1 MPRMARS
8 YLLAAT
14 LILLPSIVRAQ
25 AESDDAASATGVVEA
40 VRSIAE
46 VFANVDW
53 QSQAQYQA
61 DGSLRLERDVQLGS
75 EDEGWQLFAEEA
87 FLQPADSRITAS
99 GNIVFVTAEV
109 RIAAERVEFDMTDR
123 SAVFHDAYGSVN
135 MRGEVEQSMFGAQ
148 EPEMFFFGEQIERT
162 GPRSYRLTRGA
173 FTSCVQPTPRWEV
186 VSSAIDIN
194 LDEHLLLRN
203 AVIEV
208 KGVPVLYLPWMYYP
222 IQEDGR
228 ATGVLMP
235 TYGASTY
242 RGSSISNAFFWAI
255 GRSQDATALHD
266 YFMSSG
272 GQGLGGEYRYTRGGA
287 SSGFGRYYFLD
298 EPGGETT
305 YRGAA
310 QELPQRR
317 SYQLRGQATQEVA
330 EGWNARGQVDYFS
343 DVTVQQTYHAD
354 IYQASNTQRAMSGN
368 VSGQL
373 GAYQLSGTFD
383 LNETFFGERSSS
395 LWGAGPRIS
404 LTQGKSEVPGLPM
417 YYSFTSEFAEL
428 MRIDRSTQGSGDAAR
443 SVSLDSGLRRMD
455 LNPTLQIPFTHWP
468 FLTVDS
474 TAQWRGTYWTES
486 VNPHWTRDMDP
497 AARQLDEGIGRS
509 FIEVQSRATGPS
521 FVKIWDTPGSGYS
534 ERMKHVIEP
543 WTSVGRVGA
552 VDNFDRIV
560 QLEGIDAIRGSVT
573 QFGYGIDTRLYA
585 RVYEGGP
592 ESVPREIL
600 SASIMQSYYSDD
612 RASQYDRSFRTSFN
626 NTPPNNYS
634 PVSIFVRA
642 SPSQAIGGTL
652 RAEIDSRYKE
662 LRTIGA
668 EGTYRRGDWLEA
680 RGGWS
685 KRFLIERL
693 PGFNDP
699 RYLDDYINGT
709 VTARTRG
716 GAVRGLYEFNYDIKT
731 GQYLQQRIM
740 IEYHAQCCGVRGEYQ
755 FFNFAG
761 LGHRAVIPQDR
772 RFNLSFTLAGLGTFA
787 NVLGA
792 FGGGAQR

>member
-1 MPRMARS
+1 MARS
-8 YLLAAT
+8 LLLAAT
-14 LILLPSIVRAQ
+14 LALLPAVTLAQ
-25 AESDDAASATGVVEA
+25 APSDDDGETTGAVEA
-40 VRSIAE
+40 VRSIAD

-53 QSQAQYQA
+53 RSQAQYQA
-61 DGSLRLERDVQLGS
+61 DGSLRLENDVELGS
-75 EDEGWQLFAEEA
+75 EAEGWLLFAEVA
-87 FLQPADSRITAS
+87 LLQPAESRITAS
-99 GNIVFVTAEV
+99 GNVVFETAEV
-109 RIAAERVEFDMTDR
+109 RIAAERVDFDMTDR
-123 SAVFHDAYGSVN
+123 SAVFHDAHGSVN
-135 MRGEVEQSMFGAQ
+135 MRGEVDQSNFGAQ

-186 VSSAIDIN
+186 VSSTIDIN

-208 KGVPVLYLPWMYYP
+208 KGVPVFYLPWMFYP

-228 ATGVLMP
+228 ATGFLMP
-235 TYGASTY
+235 TYGTSTY
-242 RGSSISNAFFWAI
+242 HGTSLANAFFWAI
-255 GRSQDATALHD
+255 NRSQDATAFHD
-266 YFMSSG
+266 YFLSSG
-272 GQGLGGEYRYTRGGA
+272 GQGIGGEYRYTRGGT

-298 EPGGETT
+298 EPGGETN
-305 YRGAA
+305 YRGASR
-310 QELPQRR
+310 ELPQRR
-317 SYQLRGQATQEVA
+317 SYQLRGQGTQQVA
-330 EGWNARGQVDYFS
+330 EGWTARGQVDYFS
-343 DVTVQQTYHAD
+343 DVTVQQTYHAN
-354 IYQASNTQRAMSGN
+354 IYQAANTQRAMSGN

-404 LTQGKSEVPGLPM
+404 LTQGKAEVPGLPM
-417 YYSFTSEFAEL
+417 YYSFSSEFAEL
-428 MRIDRSTQGSGDAAR
+428 MRVDNNTRGRGEQAR
-443 SVSLDSGLRRMD
+443 RVSVDSGLRRLD
-455 LNPTLQIPFTHWP
+455 LNPTLQVPFTRWP
-468 FLTVDS
+468 FLIIDS

-486 VNPHWTRDMDP
+486 LDP
-497 AARQLDEGIGRS
+497 AGAQIDEAVGRS

-543 WTSVGRVGA
+543 WTSIGRVSA
-552 VDNFDRIV
+552 VDNFDQIV

-573 QFGYGIDTRLYA
+573 QLGYGIDTRLYA
-585 RVYEGGP
+585 RVYEGSA

-600 SASIMQSYYSDD
+600 SATIMQNYYTDD
-612 RASQYDRSFRTSFN
+612 RASQYDRNFRTSFN

-634 PVSIFVRA
+634 PVSIYVRA
-642 SPSQAIGGTL
+642 QPTQAIGGTF
-652 RAEIDSRYKE
+652 RAEIDSRYKQ
-662 LRTIGA
+662 LRTVGA
-668 EGTYRRGDWLEA
+668 EGTYQRGDWLEA

-685 KRFLIERL
+685 QRYLIEEL

-699 RYLDDYINGT
+699 RYLDHYLNGF
-709 VTARTRG
+709 VAARTSG
-716 GAVRGLYEFNYDIKT
+716 GAVRGLYEFNYDVLR
-731 GQYLQQRIM
+731 GMYLQQRIRV
-740 IEYHAQCCGVRGEYQ
+740 EYNAQCCGVRVEYQ

-761 LGHRAVIPQDR
+761 LGHRAVLPQDR

-792 FGGGAQR
+792 FGGGAGGR

>member
-1 MPRMARS
+1 MARS
-8 YLLAAT
+8 FLLAAT
-14 LILLPSIVRAQ
+14 LALLPSIAHAQ
-25 AESDDAASATGVVEA
+25 PASEEAADPVASA
-40 VRSIAE
+40 VRSIAS
-46 VFANVDW
+46 VFANIDW
-53 QSQAQYQA
+53 QSQVQFQA
-61 DGSLRLERDVQLGS
+61 DGSLRLERDVELGS
-75 EDEGWQLFAEEA
+75 EDEGWQLFAEVADLE
-87 FLQPADSRITAS
+87 PAESRITAS
-99 GNIVFVTAEV
+99 GNVVFVTDEV

-123 SAVFHDAYGSVN
+123 SAVFHDAHGSVN

-148 EPEMFFFGEQIERT
+148 EPDMFFFGEQIERT

-186 VSSAIDIN
+186 VSSTIDIN
-194 LDEHLLLRN
+194 LDAHLLLRN

-228 ATGVLMP
+228 ATGFLMP
-235 TYGASTY
+235 TYGTSTY
-242 RGSSISNAFFWAI
+242 RGTSISNAFFWAI
-255 GRSQDATALHD
+255 GRSQDATGLHD
-266 YFMSSG
+266 YFTSSG
-272 GQGLGGEYRYTRGGA
+272 GHGIGGEYRYTRGGA
-287 SSGFGRYYFLD
+287 SSGFGRYYLLD

-330 EGWNARGQVDYFS
+330 EGWSARGQVDYFS
-343 DVTVQQTYHAD
+343 DVTVQQTYHAN
-354 IYQASNTQRAMSGN
+354 IYEASSTQRAMSGN
-368 VSGQL
+368 ISGQL
-373 GAYQLSGTFD
+373 GTYQLSGTFD

-395 LWGAGPRIS
+395 LFGAGPRIS

-417 YYSFTSEFAEL
+417 YYSFTGEFAEL
-428 MRIDRSTQGSGDAAR
+428 MRIDRSTQGRGEDAQ
-443 SVSLDSGLRRMD
+443 SVSLNSGLRRFD
-455 LNPTLQIPFTHWP
+455 LNPTLQVPFTRWP
-468 FLTVDS
+468 FLTIDS

-486 VNPHWTRDMDP
+486 VNPAWTRGMDP
-497 AARQLDEGIGRS
+497 SLRQIDEGVGRS
-509 FIEVQSRATGPS
+509 FVEVQSRATGPS
-521 FVKIWDTPGSGYS
+521 FVKIWDTPNSGYS

-543 WTSVGRVGA
+543 WTSIGRVGA
-552 VDNFDRIV
+552 VDNFDQIV

-600 SASIMQSYYSDD
+600 SATIMQSYYSDD

-634 PVSIFVRA
+634 PVSIYVRA
-642 SPSQAIGGTL
+642 LPSQSLGGTL
-652 RAEIDSRYKE
+652 RAEIDSRYKQ

-668 EGTYRRGDWLEA
+668 EGTYQRGEWLEA

-685 KRFLIERL
+685 QRYLIEQL

-699 RYLDDYINGT
+699 RYLDHYVNGF
-709 VTARTRG
+709 VAMRTSG
-716 GAVRGLYEFNYDIKT
+716 GAVRGLFEFNYDVKT
-731 GQYLQQRIM
+731 GRYLQQRIM
-740 IEYHAQCCGVRGEYQ
+740 VEYHAQCCGIRGEYQ

-772 RFNLSFTLAGLGTFA
+772 RFNITFTLAGLGTFA

-792 FGGGAQR
+792 FGGGAGGR

>member
-8 YLLAAT
+8 FLLAAT
-14 LILLPSIVRAQ
+14 LSLLPDVARAQ
-25 AESDDAASATGVVEA
+25 PASEDAADPVAAA
-40 VRSIAE
+40 VRSVAS

-53 QSQAQYQA
+53 RSQRQSQA
-61 DGSLRLERDVQLGS
+61 DGSMRLVDDVQLGS
-75 EDEGWQLFAEEA
+75 EEEGWQLFADEA
-87 FLQPADSRITAS
+87 YLQPAESRITAA

-123 SAVFHDAYGSVN
+123 SAVFHDAHGSVN
-135 MRGEVEQSMFGAQ
+135 MRGEVDQSMFGAQ
-148 EPEMFFFGEQIERT
+148 EPEMFFYGELIERT

-186 VSSAIDIN
+186 VSSTIDIN
-194 LDEHLLLRN
+194 LDEQLLLRN
-203 AVIEV
+203 AVLEV
-208 KGVPVLYLPWMYYP
+208 KGVPVLFLPWMFYP

-228 ATGVLMP
+228 ATGFLMP
-235 TYGASTY
+235 TYGTSTY
-242 RGSSISNAFFWAI
+242 RGTSIANAFFWAI
-255 GRSQDATALHD
+255 GRSQDATGFYD
-266 YFMSSG
+266 YFTSSG
-272 GQGLGGEYRYTRGGA
+272 GQGLGAEYRYTRGGA
-287 SSGFGRYYFLD
+287 SSGYGRYYFLD

-305 YRGAA
+305 YRGGTH
-310 QELPQRR
+310 ELPQRR
-317 SYQLRGQATQEVA
+317 SFQLRGQATHEVA

-343 DVTVQQTYHAD
+343 DVTVQQTYHANVYD
-354 IYQASNTQRAMSGN
+354 ASSTQRAMSGN
-368 VSGQL
+368 LSGQL
-373 GAYQLSGTFD
+373 GAYQLSTTFD
-383 LNETFFGERSSS
+383 LNETFFGETRSS

-404 LTQGKSEVPGLPM
+404 LTQGKSQVPGLPM
-417 YYSFTSEFAEL
+417 YYSFTGEFAEL
-428 MRIDRSTQGSGDAAR
+428 LRVDRFAGRGERINR
-443 SVSLDSGLRRMD
+443 DSGLRRMD
-455 LNPTLQIPFTHWP
+455 INPTLQIPFTRWP
-468 FLTVDS
+468 FLTIDS

-486 VNPHWTRDMDP
+486 LDP
-497 AARQLDEGIGRS
+497 TPTQVDEGIGRS

-543 WTSVGRVGA
+543 WTSVGRVSA

-600 SASIMQSYYSDD
+600 SATIMQSYYTDD
-612 RASQYDRSFRTSFN
+612 QAAQYDRSFRTSFN

-642 SPSQAIGGTL
+642 SPSQSLGGTL
-652 RAEIDSRYKE
+652 RAEFDSRYKE

-668 EGTYRRGDWLEA
+668 EGSYRRGAWLEA

-685 KRFLIERL
+685 KRFLIEQL
-693 PGFNDP
+693 PGFDDP
-699 RYLDDYINGT
+699 RYLDDYINGF
-709 VTARTRG
+709 VAARTSG
-716 GAVRGLYEFNYDIKT
+716 GTVRGLYEFNYDVKT
-731 GQYLQQRIM
+731 GRYLQQRVM
-740 IEYHAQCCGVRGEYQ
+740 VEYHAQCCGIRGEYQ

-792 FGGGAQR
+792 FGGGSQR

>member
-1 MPRMARS
+1 MARS
-8 YLLAAT
+8 FPLAAT
-14 LILLPSIVRAQ
+14 LALLPAVVLAQ
-25 AESDDAASATGVVEA
+25 AQSDDAASTTGVVEA

-53 QSQAQYQA
+53 QSQVQYQA

-75 EDEGWQLFAEEA
+75 EREGWQLFAEEA
-87 FLQPADSRITAS
+87 YLQPADSRITAS
-99 GNIVFVTAEV
+99 GNVVFETAEV
-109 RIAAERVEFDMTDR
+109 RIAAERVEFDMTDG

-135 MRGEVEQSMFGAQ
+135 MRGEVDQSMFGAQ
-148 EPEMFFFGEQIERT
+148 EPEMFFFGEQMERT

-186 VSSAIDIN
+186 VSSTIDIN

-208 KGVPVLYLPWMYYP
+208 KGVPVFYLPWMFYP
-222 IQEDGR
+222 IQEEGR
-228 ATGVLMP
+228 ATGILMP
-235 TYGASTY
+235 TYGTSTY
-242 RGSSISNAFFWAI
+242 HGSSLANAFFWAI
-255 GRSQDATALHD
+255 GRSQDATAFHD

-272 GQGLGGEYRYTRGGA
+272 GHGLGGEYRYARGGL
-287 SSGFGRYYFLD
+287 SSGYGRYYFLN
-298 EPGGETT
+298 EPGGETS
-305 YRGAA
+305 YRGVA

-317 SYQLRGQATQEVA
+317 SYQMRGQATQEIS

-343 DVTVQQTYHAD
+343 DVTVQQTYHAN
-354 IYQASNTQRAMSGN
+354 IYQAANTQRAISGN

-373 GAYQLSGTFD
+373 GNYQLSGTFD
-383 LNETFFGERSSS
+383 LNETFFGERTSS

-417 YYSFTSEFAEL
+417 YYSFTGEFAEL
-428 MRIDRSTQGSGDAAR
+428 MRIDRSTQGRGEALQR
-443 SVSLDSGLRRMD
+443 VSLDSGLRRFD
-455 LNPTLQIPFTHWP
+455 LNPTLQIPFTRWP
-468 FLTVDS
+468 FLIVDS

-486 VNPHWTRDMDP
+486 VNPHWTRNMDP
-497 AARQLDEGIGRS
+497 ALRQIEESIGRS
-509 FIEVQSRATGPS
+509 FVEFQSRATRPS
-521 FVKIWDTPGSGYS
+521 FVKIWDTPNSGYS

-543 WTSVGRVGA
+543 WTSVGRVSA
-552 VDNFDRIV
+552 VDNFDQIV

-600 SASIMQSYYSDD
+600 SASIMQTYYTDD
-612 RASQYDRSFRTSFN
+612 QASLYDPSFRTSFN
-626 NTPPNNYS
+626 NTSPNNYS
-634 PVSIFVRA
+634 PVSILVRA
-642 SPSQAIGGTL
+642 SPSQTLGATL

-668 EGTYRRGDWLEA
+668 EGTYQRGDWLEA

-685 KRFLIERL
+685 QRYFIEEL
-693 PGFNDP
+693 SGFNDP
-699 RYLDDYINGT
+699 RYLDHYVNGF
-709 VTARTRG
+709 VAARTRG
-716 GAVRGLYEFNYDIKT
+716 GTVRGSYEFNYDVKT
-731 GQYLQQRIM
+731 GRYLQQRIM
-740 IEYHAQCCGVRGEYQ
+740 VEYHAQCCGVRGEYQ

-792 FGGGAQR
+792 FGGGAGGVR

>member
-1 MPRMARS
+1 MARS
-8 YLLAAT
+8 LLLAAT
-14 LILLPSIVRAQ
+14 LTLLPGIVHAQ
-25 AESDDAASATGVVEA
+25 AESEDGADPVGSAVG
-40 VRSIAE
+40 SIAS
-46 VFANVDW
+46 VFASVDW
-53 QSQAQYQA
+53 QAQAQFQA
-61 DGSLRLERDVQLGS
+61 DGSMRLVDDVQLGS
-75 EDEGWQLFAEEA
+75 EAEGWQLFAEEA
-87 FLQPADSRITAS
+87 LLQPADSRIMAS

-123 SAVFHDAYGSVN
+123 SAVFHDAHGSVN
-135 MRGEVEQSMFGAQ
+135 MRGEVDQSMFGAQ

-186 VSSAIDIN
+186 VSSTIDIN

-208 KGVPVLYLPWMYYP
+208 KGVPVLFLPWMYYP

-228 ATGVLMP
+228 ATGFLMP
-235 TYGASTY
+235 TYGTSTY
-242 RGSSISNAFFWAI
+242 RGTSLSNAFFWAI
-255 GRSQDATALHD
+255 NRSQDATGFHD

-272 GQGLGGEYRYTRGGA
+272 GQGLGGEYRYSRGGG

-305 YRGAA
+305 YRGAT

-330 EGWNARGQVDYFS
+330 EGWNARAQVDYFS
-343 DVTVQQTYHAD
+343 NVTVQQTYNAN
-354 IYQASNTQRAMSGN
+354 IYEAANTQRAISGN
-368 VSGQL
+368 LSGQL

-383 LNETFFGERSSS
+383 MNETFFGERSSS
-395 LWGAGPRIS
+395 LWGAGPRITLS
-404 LTQGKSEVPGLPM
+404 QGKSEVPGLPM
-417 YYSFTSEFAEL
+417 YYSFTGEFAEL
-428 MRIDRSTQGSGDAAR
+428 MRIDRSTRGRGEAAER
-443 SVSLDSGLRRMD
+443 IHVDSGLRRFD
-455 LNPTLQIPFTHWP
+455 LNPTLQIPFTRWP
-468 FLTVDS
+468 FLLIDS
-474 TAQWRGTYWTES
+474 TVQWRGTYWTES
-486 VNPHWTRDMDP
+486 VNPHWERGMDR
-497 AARQLDEGIGRS
+497 ALRQIDEGIGRS

-521 FVKIWDTPGSGYS
+521 FVKIWDTPNSGYS

-552 VDNFDRIV
+552 VDAFDRIV

-600 SASIMQSYYSDD
+600 SATIMQTYYSDD

-626 NTPPNNYS
+626 NTSPNNYS

-642 SPSQAIGGTL
+642 SPSQQLGGTL

-668 EGTYRRGDWLEA
+668 EGLYQRGDWLEA

-693 PGFNDP
+693 RGFDDP
-699 RYLDDYINGT
+699 RYLDDYINGF
-709 VTARTRG
+709 VSVRTRG
-716 GAVRGLYEFNYDIKT
+716 GAVRGLYEFNYDVKS
-731 GQYLQQRIM
+731 GRYLQQRIM
-740 IEYHAQCCGVRGEYQ
+740 VEYHAQCCGVRGEYQ

-772 RFNLSFTLAGLGTFA
+772 RFNLTFTLAGLGTFA

-792 FGGGAQR
+792 FGGGSQR

>member
-1 MPRMARS
+1 MARS
-8 YLLAAT
+8 LLLAAT
-14 LILLPSIVRAQ
+14 LALLPAVTLAQ
-25 AESDDAASATGVVEA
+25 APSDDDGETTGAVEA
-40 VRSIAE
+40 VRSIAD

-53 QSQAQYQA
+53 RSQAQYQA
-61 DGSLRLERDVQLGS
+61 DGSLRLENDVELGS
-75 EDEGWQLFAEEA
+75 EAEGWLLFAEEA
-87 FLQPADSRITAS
+87 LLQPAESRITAS
-99 GNIVFVTAEV
+99 GNVVFETAEV
-109 RIAAERVEFDMTDR
+109 RIAAERVDFDMTDR
-123 SAVFHDAYGSVN
+123 SAVFHDAHGSVN
-135 MRGEVEQSMFGAQ
+135 MRGEVDQSNFGAQ

-186 VSSAIDIN
+186 VSSTIDIN

-208 KGVPVLYLPWMYYP
+208 KGVPVFYLPWMFYP

-228 ATGVLMP
+228 ATGFLMP
-235 TYGASTY
+235 TYGTSTY
-242 RGSSISNAFFWAI
+242 HGTSLANAFFWAI
-255 GRSQDATALHD
+255 NRSQDATAFHD
-266 YFMSSG
+266 YFLSSG
-272 GQGLGGEYRYTRGGA
+272 GQGIGGEYRYTRGGN

-298 EPGGETT
+298 EPGGETN
-305 YRGAA
+305 YRGASR
-310 QELPQRR
+310 ELPQRR
-317 SYQLRGQATQEVA
+317 SYQLRGQGTQQVA
-330 EGWNARGQVDYFS
+330 EGWTARGQVDYFS
-343 DVTVQQTYHAD
+343 DVTVQQTYHAN
-354 IYQASNTQRAMSGN
+354 IYQAANTQRAMSGN

-404 LTQGKSEVPGLPM
+404 LTQGKAEVPGLPM

-428 MRIDRSTQGSGDAAR
+428 MRVDNNTRGRGEQAR
-443 SVSLDSGLRRMD
+443 RVSVDSGLRRLD
-455 LNPTLQIPFTHWP
+455 LNPTLQVPFTRWP
-468 FLTVDS
+468 FLIIDS

-486 VNPHWTRDMDP
+486 LDP
-497 AARQLDEGIGRS
+497 AGAQIDEAVGRS

-543 WTSVGRVGA
+543 WTSIGRVSA
-552 VDNFDRIV
+552 VDNFDQIV

-573 QFGYGIDTRLYA
+573 QLGYGIDTRLYA
-585 RVYEGGP
+585 RVYEGSA

-600 SASIMQSYYSDD
+600 SATIMQNYYTDD
-612 RASQYDRSFRTSFN
+612 RASQYDRNFRTSFN

-634 PVSIFVRA
+634 PVSIYVRA
-642 SPSQAIGGTL
+642 QPTQAIGGTF
-652 RAEIDSRYKE
+652 RAEIDSRYKQ
-662 LRTIGA
+662 LRTVGA
-668 EGTYRRGDWLEA
+668 EGTYQRGDWLEA

-685 KRFLIERL
+685 QRYLIEEL

-699 RYLDDYINGT
+699 RYLDHYLNGF
-709 VTARTRG
+709 VAARTSG
-716 GAVRGLYEFNYDIKT
+716 GAVRGLYEFNYDVLR
-731 GQYLQQRIM
+731 GMYLQQRIRV
-740 IEYHAQCCGVRGEYQ
+740 EYNAQCCGVRVEYQ

-761 LGHRAVIPQDR
+761 LGHRAVLPQDR

-792 FGGGAQR
+792 FGGGAGGR